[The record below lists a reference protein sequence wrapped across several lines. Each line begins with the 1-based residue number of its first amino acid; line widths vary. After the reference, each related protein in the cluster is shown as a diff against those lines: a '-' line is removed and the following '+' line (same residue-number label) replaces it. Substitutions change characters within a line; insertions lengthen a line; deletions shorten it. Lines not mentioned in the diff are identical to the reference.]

1 MAGTLGE
8 RLRAVRFDT
17 PPTLV
22 SSALVGSARPTATTA
37 SPVRHRFGPHA
48 WRWAAV
54 AVVVLLGSNLAA
66 YRVFPSYRVVLA
78 ATPGVGPATVAI
90 LDNLGLGGLPPATG
104 VTPLGA
110 SAVANGVQVQVVAG
124 YADSIQTVL
133 ILKAPNGLEPWS
145 ASGDGSAAGPTLT
158 DQFGDSYAT
167 SPGWP
172 EYRTAGEVS
181 LSFPP
186 LTDHADSAGGSLQLT
201 LRIPEM
207 YTPHQS
213 TQSNP
218 YGCPCVTLPG
228 VAPGPKG
235 GRNLVGAPMVPGPW
249 TVTFTLTPDAGQAVA
264 LPAPVTS
271 GGTTYTLT
279 EVRESYPFLYIQWD
293 VSGAAIAQT
302 PGTAPTPASLPWTRN
317 FVVPPSGQTA
327 NVLQGGGQ
335 LVAPWKYAT
344 MQALV
349 RVSGPGT
356 YKLLLGGPAS
366 DPAATFVFHMR

>member
-17 PPTLV
+17 PPNLV
-22 SSALVGSARPTATTA
+22 PGALAGAARATA
-37 SPVRHRFGPHA
+37 SPGRHWFGPHA

-54 AVVVLLGSNLAA
+54 AAVVLLGSNLAA

-78 ATPGVGPATVAI
+78 ATPGFGPGTVAI

-104 VTPLGA
+104 VAPLGA
-110 SAVANGVQVQVVAG
+110 SATANGVQVKVVAG

-133 ILKAPNGLEPWS
+133 ILKAPSGLQPWL
-145 ASGDGSAAGPTLT
+145 ASWDPGASGPTLT
-158 DQFGDSYAT
+158 DQFGDSYHT
-167 SPGWP
+167 STGVP
-172 EYRTAGEVS
+172 EYQTAGEVA

-186 LTDHADSAGGSLQLT
+186 LTDHAISAGGSLQLT

-207 YTPHQS
+207 YTPHQA
-213 TQSNP
+213 TQGNP

-228 VAPGPKG
+228 IAPGPKG
-235 GRNLVGAPMVPGPW
+235 GRNLVGAPMVSGPW
-249 TVTFTLTPDAGQAVA
+249 TVTFTLTPDAGQPVA

-271 GGTTYTLT
+271 RGTTYTVT
-279 EVRESYPFLYIQWD
+279 EVRESYPFLYIQWA
-293 VSGAAIAQT
+293 VSGAAIAAT
-302 PGTAPTPASLPWTRN
+302 PGAAPTPASLQWTRS
-317 FVVPPSGQTA
+317 FVVSPSGQTA
-327 NVLQGGGQ
+327 NVLQEGGQ
-335 LVAPWKYAT
+335 LVAPWKDAAF
-344 MQALV
+344 QALI